1 MRSAA
6 ASILSLTPVRMS
18 KRRLQDDVYEKLREL
33 ILNGEI
39 AAGHLIT
46 VQALSE
52 AFGVSAMPIREALQ
66 RLVAGQALTTVSGRS
81 IGIPPLTRERLLDLT
96 RVRLVLEG
104 AAAEWAVDNVTPVV
118 VERLEFLTAEMVAA
132 VEAQDVKRF
141 LRHNRDFHFTIYKL
155 AGSESAYSI
164 VEGLWLQVAPYFH
177 DLYQLDRY
185 AKASNG
191 HEMIVKALKARDRQ
205 GVGDGIRADIQ
216 SGSLLLVRLLPGS
229 SQPQPEAAAAAAPAG
244 QP

>member
-46 VQALSE
+46 VQTLSE

-81 IGIPPLTRERLLDLT
+81 IGIPPLTRERLVDLT

-104 AAAEWAVDNVTPVV
+104 AAAEWAVDNVTPLV

-229 SQPQPEAAAAAAPAG
+229 SQPQPEAAAAAPAG